1 MPYRYHRRRPAV
13 TSPPVASIAALP
25 FCPHCGPSH
34 ADDAGFCPACGL
46 PIGGVITPAPRYAGF
61 WIRFLPWVIDSL
73 LIVVPLG
80 ALYSF
85 ATTLVVRRGS

>member
-1 MPYRYHRRRPAV
+1 VR
-13 TSPPVASIAALP
+13 T
-25 FCPHCGPSH
+25 
-34 ADDAGFCPACGL
+34 ADR
-46 PIGGVITPAPRYAGF
+46 GVITPAPRYAGF